1 MLKPKDRP
9 NSDKFKVQWQAGSLM
24 MSKLQIQ
31 KQDRPDH
38 TRADW
43 MVEAFMREK
52 TPEDRLKLADAIRGA
67 QVSTADRGDIAMD
80 AREADRAR
88 IEILADDLR
97 PVFED
102 VPIDDLQWDFAVSK
116 GEQPRLWIDATSHVM
131 MGRDRRTYRFV
142 RDTRLGRVVVAESP
156 EVRPIADAVTNY
168 IAERIVERQRL
179 MEGQRVSLLPAEPIK
194 DADTP
199 ARSLA
204 NAAPQRSRLSAF
216 ITATFWFL
224 IGASAGAG
232 ALLLLFWEHL
242 APFIR
247 PD

>member
-1 MLKPKDRP
+1 
-9 NSDKFKVQWQAGSLM
+9 
-24 MSKLQIQ
+24 
-31 KQDRPDH
+31 
-38 TRADW
+38 

-52 TPEDRLKLADAIRGA
+52 THDDRLKLADAIRGA
-67 QVSTADRGDIAMD
+67 QVSAADRGDIAMD
-80 AREADRAR
+80 AKEADLAR

-116 GEQPRLWIDATSHVM
+116 GGQPRLWIDATSHVM

-142 RDTRLGRVVVAESP
+142 RDTRLGRIVVAESP
-156 EVRPIADAVTNY
+156 EIRPIADAVTNY

-179 MEGQRVSLLPAEPIK
+179 MEGKRISLLPTEPFK
-194 DADTP
+194 EADSP
-199 ARSLA
+199 AKNLA
-204 NAAPQRSRLSAF
+204 NAAAPQRSRLSAF

-232 ALLLLFWEHL
+232 ALLLLFWEHI